1 MNKITLTINNED
13 VNFRFGLG
21 FLGKALEELNLSID
35 ELGSKLSVNVFL
47 YAPKLMYYSYE
58 YAMIRDGKTDI
69 KDYNTF
75 VDDLDDDNSFVNGNV
90 NKFLEVFTN
99 SLTKDV
105 PKQKKGSDTKKK

>member
-47 YAPKLMYYSYE
+47 YAPK
-58 YAMIRDGKTDI
+58 
-69 KDYNTF
+69 
-75 VDDLDDDNSFVNGNV
+75 
-90 NKFLEVFTN
+90 
-99 SLTKDV
+99 
-105 PKQKKGSDTKKK
+105 